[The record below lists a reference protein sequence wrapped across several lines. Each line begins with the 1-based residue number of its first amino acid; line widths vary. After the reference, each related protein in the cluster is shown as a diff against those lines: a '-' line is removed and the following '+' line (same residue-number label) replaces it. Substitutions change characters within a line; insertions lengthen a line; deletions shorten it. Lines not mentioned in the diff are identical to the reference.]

1 MDKTTFTPPNES
13 KLCRHHLSCA
23 SCPWMALPLHE
34 QKSRK
39 ITSVM
44 EGLQKKGLSFD
55 ENQLEWLEVGPFH
68 FRDRVDLTYDS
79 GRYGFYDQRH
89 RQIFQVE
96 ECPILSPA
104 LWELFQAL
112 TKISL
117 PIQKGSIRLR
127 VTPKA
132 ASEVGAW
139 KQESSENGIWLD
151 FANDDIKHLFDEKS
165 TLHELMKLG
174 FVEVGQRRKSLQWD
188 GERFRLKDPEYRPWM
203 ATYFYPLGVVE
214 PVQMA
219 LQTLVGS
226 FSQTGVP
233 AIRTIAKQIHKYL
246 SEVSLAVDKKAETWI
261 EFGSGSGSL
270 TFPLLGHAAKVI
282 ACEVDEMAVE
292 GLKQTLAL
300 PLSQNLGLSS
310 RIEIRVGDFQ
320 MNEIVSFGGVD
331 GILLNPPRSG
341 LKKFL
346 NPLLEVAASERPKKL
361 IYMSCFLDSFLHD
374 TEILK
379 AAGYNLK
386 KLALIDQFPHTP
398 HIELLSYWCQA
409 LL

>member
-1 MDKTTFTPPNES
+1 
-13 KLCRHHLSCA
+13 
-23 SCPWMALPLHE
+23 MALPLAE

-39 ITSVM
+39 IASVM
-44 EGLQKKGLSFD
+44 EGLQKKGVVFN
-55 ENQLEWLEVGPFH
+55 ENHLEWLDIGPFH

-79 GRYGFYDQRH
+79 GRYGFYDREH
-89 RQIFQVE
+89 RQIFAVL

-112 TKISL
+112 TKITL
-117 PIQKGSIRLR
+117 PIKKGSVRLR

-139 KQESSENGIWLD
+139 KQMASENGIWLD
-151 FANDDIKHLFDEKS
+151 FANDDVKYLFEEKN

-214 PVQMA
+214 PVEVA

-233 AIRTIAKQIHKYL
+233 AVRAVAKQIHKYL
-246 SEVSLAVDKKAETWI
+246 STAAVSSAKPSETWI

-270 TFPLLGHAAKVI
+270 TFPLLGHAGKVI
-282 ACEVDEMAVE
+282 ACEIDEMAVE
-292 GLKQTLAL
+292 GLRQTLAL
-300 PLSQNLGLSS
+300 EFSQNLGLVS
-310 RIEIRVGDFQ
+310 RIEIRTGDFQ
-320 MNEIVSFGGVD
+320 MNEIMNFSDIDGV
-331 GILLNPPRSG
+331 LLNPPRSG

-346 NPLLEVAASERPKKL
+346 NPLLEIPPPARPKKI

-374 TEILK
+374 TEVLQ
-379 AAGYNLK
+379 AAGYVMK
-386 KLALIDQFPHTP
+386 KLSLIDQFPHTP
-398 HIELLSYWCQA
+398 HLELLSYWE
-409 LL
+409 

>member
-1 MDKTTFTPPNES
+1 
-13 KLCRHHLSCA
+13 
-23 SCPWMALPLHE
+23 
-34 QKSRK
+34 
-39 ITSVM
+39 
-44 EGLQKKGLSFD
+44 
-55 ENQLEWLEVGPFH
+55 
-68 FRDRVDLTYDS
+68 
-79 GRYGFYDQRH
+79 
-89 RQIFQVE
+89 VE

-117 PIQKGSIRLR
+117 PIKKGSIRLR

-132 ASEVGAW
+132 AVEVGAW
-139 KQESSENGIWLD
+139 KQDALENGIWLD
-151 FANDDIKHLFDEKS
+151 FANDDVKHLFDEKN

-203 ATYFYPLGVVE
+203 ATYFYPMGVVE
-214 PVQMA
+214 PVQVA

-233 AIRTIAKQIHKYL
+233 AVRAVAKQIHKYL
-246 SEVSLAVDKKAETWI
+246 GADSFASTKKSETWI

-270 TFPLLGHAAKVI
+270 TFPLLGHAGKVI
-282 ACEVDEMAVE
+282 ACEIDEMAVE
-292 GLKQTLAL
+292 GLRQTLAL
-300 PLSQNLGLSS
+300 EFSQNLGLAS
-310 RIEIRVGDFQ
+310 RIEIRTGDFQ
-320 MNEIVSFGGVD
+320 MNEVMNFQGVD

-346 NPLLEVAASERPKKL
+346 NPLLEISADARPRKL

-374 TEILK
+374 TGILQT
-379 AAGYNLK
+379 AGYSLK
-386 KLALIDQFPHTP
+386 KLSLIDQFPHTP
-398 HIELLSYWCQA
+398 HLELLSYWE
-409 LL
+409 